1 MFFKLLAT
9 LAGIVLIISTLFTAY
24 YGRRCAKHRREG
36 FLGDLENHENHAK
49 LLCWVT
55 CGAIVLI
62 ELMVRF
68 HGGLHLNPIFPTHL
82 LFAIPFFA
90 SLVAMRFWA
99 TGLKDP
105 RFHRLL
111 ALICLAN
118 FLGTITTGAILL
130 YGC

>member
-9 LAGIVLIISTLFTAY
+9 LAGIGLIISTLFTAY

-36 FLGDLENHENHAK
+36 FLGDLENHEKHAK
-49 LLCWVT
+49 ALFWIA

-99 TGLKDP
+99 TGLKTP
-105 RFHRLL
+105 EFHRLL
-111 ALICLAN
+111 ALICMVN
-118 FLGTITTGAILL
+118 FVGTITTGAILL
-130 YGC
+130 YNY